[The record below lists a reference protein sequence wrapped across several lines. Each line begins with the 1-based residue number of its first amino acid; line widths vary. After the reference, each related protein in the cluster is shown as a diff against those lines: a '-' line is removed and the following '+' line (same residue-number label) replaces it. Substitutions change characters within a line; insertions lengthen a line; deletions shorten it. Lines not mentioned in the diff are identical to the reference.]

1 MARPVPIGSP
11 HLGPVGRLIVL
22 TVCAA
27 ALIGACGETAGAAG
41 EGGNGGGAAN
51 PAYDTVIAK
60 IGTDFGTAMIS
71 AEAQGNN
78 LKITMVNGAGTGMAG
93 LFMCAYV
100 EPDLQAAG
108 LDTTTK
114 VVIVDQTGAQL
125 ATEAV
130 CKH

>member
-11 HLGPVGRLIVL
+11 HLGRAGRLMIVIACAIVL
-22 TVCAA
+22 A
-27 ALIGACGETAGAAG
+27 ACGESAGAGAAG
-41 EGGNGGGAAN
+41 DGGGGAAN

-60 IGTDFGTAMIS
+60 IGADFGTAMLS
-71 AEAQGNN
+71 AEAQGDT
-78 LKITMVNGAGTGMAG
+78 LKITMINGAGSGMAE

-130 CKH
+130 CKK